1 MLLFSRLR
9 RIILKHFMDLGWR
22 SMLLIIACYIGSV
35 WILLY
40 AAGETQLLAA
50 DSFFYWLLVTA
61 STVGYGD
68 LSPTSANGKLIT
80 AFYVIPLGLGL
91 FGLAIGRVAAF
102 MSYQWRKSVQG
113 LKPIDCSGHILVV
126 GWNENRTL
134 ELIKLLLRE
143 MEHQADKR
151 RVVLCVKAD
160 IENPMPEHIG
170 FVKVNSHSK
179 DEEMDRASVAQAAS
193 IIIDNSDDD
202 ATMTAALYCTGRNPD
217 AHTIAYFNQ
226 EKLGQLL
233 KKHCP
238 NVECMPSVAIEM
250 IAKSTMDP
258 GSSALHHEL
267 LDVDQG
273 MTQYSIIYNHSNSS
287 SVADIFPYL
296 KAEYEATLIGIK
308 HGDDQRLNINPCLS
322 EEIDSGDR
330 LFYIADERIENIDW
344 HAAQK
349 GQ

>member
-1 MLLFSRLR
+1 MPLFHRLR
-9 RIILKHFMDLGWR
+9 RIILKYFMDLGWR
-22 SMLLIIACYIGSV
+22 SMVFITATYIISV
-35 WILLY
+35 WLLLY
-40 AAGETQLLAA
+40 AAGESQLLAPGE
-50 DSFFYWLLVTA
+50 FFYWLLVTA

-68 LSPTSANGKLIT
+68 LSPTTANGKLIT
-80 AFYVIPLGLGL
+80 AIYVIPLGLGL
-91 FGLAIGRVAAF
+91 FGLAIGRIAAF

-113 LKPIDCSGHILVV
+113 LKPVNCKDHILLV
-126 GWNENRTL
+126 GWNESRTL

-143 MEHQADKR
+143 MEHQAEKR
-151 RVVLCVKAD
+151 KIVLCVKVD
-160 IENPMPEHIG
+160 IENPMPEQIA
-170 FVKVNSHSK
+170 FVKVSSHSK
-179 DEEMDRASVAQAAS
+179 DEEMDRASVSKAAS

-202 ATMTAALYCTGRNPD
+202 ATMTAALYCTGRNPQ

-273 MTQYSIIYNHSNSS
+273 MTQYSTLYEGEKTIPI
-287 SVADIFPYL
+287 ADVFPFL
-296 KAEYEATLIGIK
+296 KSRYEATLIGIK
-308 HGDDQRLNINPCLS
+308 HGDDERLNINPCLS
-322 EEIDSGDR
+322 EKIAPNDR
-330 LFYIADERIENIDW
+330 IFYIADERIPAIDW
-344 HAAQK
+344 QSLTNH
-349 GQ
+349 

>member
-1 MLLFSRLR
+1 MIALNRLR
-9 RIILKHFMDLGWR
+9 RILLRYFMDLGWR
-22 SMLLIIACYIGSV
+22 SMLVIIAAYVASV
-35 WILLY
+35 WGLLY
-40 AAGETQLLAA
+40 LAQETQLI
-50 DSFFYWLLVTA
+50 DPNNFYYWLLVTA

-68 LSPTSANGKLIT
+68 LSPTTDKGKLIT
-80 AFYVIPLGLGL
+80 AFYVIPLGLSL
-91 FGLAIGRVAAF
+91 FGLAIGRIAAF

-113 LKPIDCSGHILVV
+113 LKAIDCKDHILLV
-126 GWNENRTL
+126 GWNESRTL

-143 MEHQADKR
+143 MEHQSEKR
-151 RVVLCVKAD
+151 PIVLCVKAD
-160 IENPMPEHIG
+160 IENPMPEEIA
-170 FVKVNSHSK
+170 FVKVSSHSN
-179 DEEMDRASVAQAAS
+179 DEEMNRASVSKAAS
-193 IIIDNSDDD
+193 IIIDNNDDD

-273 MTQYSIIYNHSNSS
+273 MTEYSTQYAAKTACDI
-287 SVADIFPYL
+287 AKIFPFL
-296 KAEYEATLIGIK
+296 KQHYEATLIGIK
-308 HGDDQRLNINPCLS
+308 HQNSEALKINPCLS
-322 EEIDSGDR
+322 EIVQPGDR
-330 LFYIADERIENIDW
+330 IFYIADERIASIDW
-344 HAAQK
+344 Q
-349 GQ
+349 QLSP

>member
-1 MLLFSRLR
+1 MFHRLR
-9 RIILKHFMDLGWR
+9 RIIFKYFMDLGWR
-22 SMLLIIACYIGSV
+22 SILVITATYISSV
-35 WILLY
+35 WLMLY
-40 AAGETQLLAA
+40 AAKETQLLPAGE
-50 DSFFYWLLVTA
+50 FFYWLLVTA

-68 LSPTSANGKLIT
+68 LSPITPNGKLIT

-91 FGLAIGRVAAF
+91 FGLAIGRIAAF

-113 LKPIDCSGHILVV
+113 LKPVNCKDHILLV
-126 GWNENRTL
+126 GWNESRTL

-143 MEHQADKR
+143 MEHQAEKR
-151 RVVLCVKAD
+151 KIVLCVKVD
-160 IENPMPEHIG
+160 IENPMPEQIA
-170 FVKVNSHSK
+170 FVKVSSHSK
-179 DEEMDRASVAQAAS
+179 DEEMDRASVSEAAS

-273 MTQYSIIYNHSNSS
+273 MTQYSILYDGDETISIGD
-287 SVADIFPYL
+287 VFPFM
-296 KAEYEATLIGIK
+296 KSRYEATLIGIK
-308 HGDDQRLNINPCLS
+308 HGDDEELNINPCLS
-322 EEIDSGDR
+322 EEIAPGDR
-330 LFYIADERIENIDW
+330 IFYIADERIASIHWQSLNT
-344 HAAQK
+344 Q
-349 GQ
+349 